1 MTRDEH
7 RAAIQQLHGMIAPE
21 HVAAASALLTNLSD
35 DYGAT
40 LTTSEQATA
49 NVTRLTEEND
59 KLLKANG
66 RLFMQVGQT
75 KQESHKEDKPEQKE
89 EQEENKLT
97 FEALFNKEG
106 ELI

>member
-7 RAAIQQLHGMIAPE
+7 KAAIQELHGMIAPE
-21 HVAAASALLTNLSD
+21 HVAAASELLTNLSD
-35 DYGAT
+35 DYAAT

-75 KQESHKEDKPEQKE
+75 KEETHKQDKPEEHK